1 MKAPF
6 HQKRHDI
13 VIGTYEPIDADLPE
27 KAVTVAIATSVPTV
41 VPIAVPIAVT
51 TAVTAPPEVVVPTIP
66 DTSKGIPDF
75 WLQVFRNCSF
85 VSEMITE
92 NDEPAIKHLVDIR
105 TTQEDLKGFTLEFEF
120 SDNEFF
126 TDKILVKKYITS
138 DNEYSDDSTFE
149 KAEGTKINW
158 KPGKDLTHRT
168 IQKKA
173 KAGKR
178 GRGRGQAVTVTEKV
192 ESFFNFFEPIEVP
205 DEPVDEQEA
214 EQLETDM
221 EIDFDIGREIKDRVI
236 PHAVLWFTGE
246 AALLF
251 ADDYDLADDMFGY
264 EDDDDG
270 EVPPGSDDEDSGEE
284 HHHGGSRG
292 RGRGAA
298 HLEDSPPQQGRGG
311 GRGGR
316 GRGGKPAAAS
326 AGAGVN
332 EPPPQQCKQ
341 Q

>member
-1 MKAPF
+1 MEEKQVDKPTEEKKAESANTFTFNFSNLPQSAQSTTLPTDVENATPEQLKQVIKEKLEKEVKEKLASLPPLVQRRVIALQKLQDNYKALNLQYKTELQALEDRYRALKAPF

-168 IQKKA
+168 IQKKS
-173 KAGKR
+173 K
-178 GRGRGQAVTVTEKV
+178 
-192 ESFFNFFEPIEVP
+192 S
-205 DEPVDEQEA
+205 
-214 EQLETDM
+214 
-221 EIDFDIGREIKDRVI
+221 
-236 PHAVLWFTGE
+236 W
-246 AALLF
+246 
-251 ADDYDLADDMFGY
+251 
-264 EDDDDG
+264 
-270 EVPPGSDDEDSGEE
+270 
-284 HHHGGSRG
+284 
-292 RGRGAA
+292 
-298 HLEDSPPQQGRGG
+298 
-311 GRGGR
+311 
-316 GRGGKPAAAS
+316 
-326 AGAGVN
+326 
-332 EPPPQQCKQ
+332 
-341 Q
+341 